1 MDEDNFSAGSLI
13 GTCVVDL
20 NTLLMQSKNESSQS
34 IVMSGWLPIFDTIE
48 GIRGELNVKIALT
61 FDNDMNVC
69 FDFVILLMF
78 RVWKNRL
85 LVFLC
90 PLVVSLNEMDMY

>member
-48 GIRGELNVKIALT
+48 GIRGELNVKIALS
-61 FDNDMNVC
+61 FDNDMNV
-69 FDFVILLMF
+69 
-78 RVWKNRL
+78 
-85 LVFLC
+85 
-90 PLVVSLNEMDMY
+90 

>member
-1 MDEDNFSAGSLI
+1 MDEDSFSAGSLI

-20 NTLLMQSKNESSQS
+20 NTLLMQSKNHSSQS

-69 FDFVILLMF
+69 LYFLLAQSSEF
-78 RVWKNRL
+78 GRI
-85 LVFLC
+85 FLRNLC
-90 PLVVSLNEMDMY
+90 IC